1 MNPEGEPDTLMEQDL
16 PVLLFQTLEKP
27 GFLLLLIVFASQT
40 INLGHHPHHVL
51 LRKVDACQLDLPHSH
66 IEARRARIET
76 EM

>member
-40 INLGHHPHHVL
+40 VNLGHHPHVVCKL
-51 LRKVDACQLDLPHSH
+51 SRTVISRRSRGEGGTLDCRP
-66 IEARRARIET
+66 IC
-76 EM
+76 